1 MAARL
6 FAVDLN
12 WRLPYP
18 RSRRTWRNLFVL
30 LFLLVKKWTSAMY
43 CLGLPRTLGEF
54 SIKYEHLEKLAESAM
69 KIGALKSTLSH

>member
-1 MAARL
+1 MAESLRSAVL
-6 FAVDLN
+6 ISQEVDLCDVVGTHIN
-12 WRLPYP
+12 
-18 RSRRTWRNLFVL
+18 
-30 LFLLVKKWTSAMY
+30 